1 MATSTYNNQTHT
13 YADNPVIQPKTEF
26 ADTFPPIEH
35 DGRWLRNRYT
45 GEIVPNN
52 EMYVE
57 RSDILEPISDEEADK
72 IFGHAA
78 PAKPKATA
86 KATKGMDEL

>member
-1 MATSTYNNQTHT
+1 MATSTYNNQTHI

-26 ADTFPPIEH
+26 ADTFQPIKH

-72 IFGHAA
+72 IFGRTA
-78 PAKPKATA
+78 PAKPKTAA

>member
-26 ADTFPPIEH
+26 VDTFPPIEH

-72 IFGHAA
+72 IFGRTA
-78 PAKPKATA
+78 PVKPKTAA

>member
-1 MATSTYNNQTHT
+1 MATSTFNNQTHT

-26 ADTFPPIEH
+26 ADTFPPIKH

-57 RSDILEPISDEEADK
+57 RSDILEPISDEEAAK
-72 IFGHAA
+72 IFGHAT
-78 PAKPKATA
+78 PAKPKAPA
-86 KATKGMDEL
+86 KAAKGMDEL

>member
-1 MATSTYNNQTHT
+1 MATSTYNNQTHI

-26 ADTFPPIEH
+26 ADTFQPIKH

-72 IFGHAA
+72 IFGRTA
-78 PAKPKATA
+78 PAKPKAPT
-86 KATKGMDEL
+86 KAAKGMEEL

>member
-1 MATSTYNNQTHT
+1 MATSTYNNLTHT
-13 YADNPVIQPKTEF
+13 YADNPVIQPKTVF

-72 IFGHAA
+72 IFGRAA

-86 KATKGMDEL
+86 KAAKGMDEL